1 MTNKCFSRMFFDCF
15 PNHRPNLMNVLFF
28 PNVDGQIRQLSCRL
42 LILHPLLVI
51 VAKELIRVT
60 EFIYGS
66 LPSATIQRSITF
78 DAIISQ
84 LKNVPMY
91 CFGSAFAPFRIES
104 SVNAVFPTEGL
115 VPRQSDQLLANHL

>member
-1 MTNKCFSRMFFDCF
+1 MTNKCFLRMFFDCF

-66 LPSATIQRSITF
+66 LPSGNP
-78 DAIISQ
+78 AIDYFRCNHFTAEECAHVLFRI
-84 LKNVPMY
+84 
-91 CFGSAFAPFRIES
+91 CFCSFRIES

-115 VPRQSDQLLANHL
+115 ATDNRSVACQPSVN